1 MTAGL
6 LPFLAFAFVA
16 SVTPG
21 PNNILVLATAASDGL
36 RATVPLILGIALGF
50 GVMVTAVGI
59 GLAAPLASHAGLH
72 ALLRWVGAAWMLVLA
87 WQIARSGG
95 PGPASQPRKAAPFGF
110 WGACAFQW
118 VNPKAWVLAL
128 ATVTTYTVPGEALVG
143 RILLLAGIFVLVCLP
158 STGAWAVLGAG
169 TGRLLSSPAR
179 LRAFNLAMGL
189 LLAASVIPVLLG

>member
-1 MTAGL
+1 MTTGL
-6 LPFLAFAFVA
+6 LSFLAFAFVA

-21 PNNILVLATAASDGL
+21 PNNILVLATAATDGL
-36 RATVPLILGIALGF
+36 RATIPLILGIALGF
-50 GVMVTAVGI
+50 GVMVTVVGL
-59 GLAAPLASHAGLH
+59 GLAGPLASHAGLH
-72 ALLRWVGAAWMLVLA
+72 AMLRWLGAAWMLVLA
-87 WQIARSGG
+87 WQIARSAAPDPAQRARKGG
-95 PGPASQPRKAAPFGF
+95 PLGF

-143 RILLLAGIFVLVCLP
+143 RILLLAGIFVVVTLP

-169 TGRLLSSPAR
+169 TGRLLSSPGR

-189 LLAASVIPVLLG
+189 LLAASVVPVLLG